1 MFDDEKR
8 QKKESSHILYS
19 PAQKK
24 KKKLNP
30 KERERERE
38 RERVAKASKMNP
50 E

>member
-1 MFDDEKR
+1 LIEMFDEKR

-24 KKKLNP
+24 KKLNP
-30 KERERERE
+30 KERERE